1 VIQEI
6 ISISPTTKSIFIP
19 LDLSSFSSIRAAAET
34 ITSTIPTFDVLINN
48 AAIMGVPTYL
58 TTSAGIESQFAQ
70 NHIGHFLLTNL
81 LLPKLSPNNGRIV
94 NIASIGYKFGP
105 VRFEDYNFDNGEKY
119 HPWHAYGQSKTANML
134 FSVAL
139 AKRGI
144 SSFSV
149 QPGNVNQTN
158 LMRYLPGEGDPQ
170 QEKFMADF
178 MEEIAKTGFVFP
190 EPKSLE
196 QGCAT
201 SIVVAISTE
210 IEGNKGGFLNDCVV
224 EEGVVEYARGE
235 ENAERLWGLSEELVG
250 EKFEF

>member
-6 ISISPTTKSIFIP
+6 NSISPTTKAILIP
-19 LDLSSFSSIRAAAET
+19 LDLSSFSSIRAAAVT
-34 ITSTIPTFDVLINN
+34 ITSTISHFDVLINN
-48 AAIMGVPTYL
+48 AGIMGVPTYL
-58 TTSAGIESQFAQ
+58 TTEAGIESQFAQ

-81 LLPKLSPNNGRIV
+81 LPKLNPNGRIINV
-94 NIASIGYKFGP
+94 ASIGYKFGP
-105 VRFEDYNFDNGEKY
+105 VRFEDYNFNNGEKY

-144 SSFSV
+144 TSFSV

-158 LMRYLPGEGDPQ
+158 LMRYLPREGDPQ

-201 SIVVAISTE
+201 SIVAAISTE
-210 IEGNKGGFLNDCVV
+210 IEGNEGGFLNDCVV
-224 EEGVVEYARGE
+224 EEGVVEYARSG